1 MEFIQAC
8 LATAF
13 IVGILDGLPIT
24 WWPRV
29 RPLGAV
35 VSAALF
41 APWNVGFVRAI
52 IYLLA
57 ASFVGLA
64 LPALL
69 DSVLSRP
76 VKLTRDRPRL

>member
-35 VSAALF
+35 VSSALF
-41 APWNVGFVRAI
+41 APWNVGLPHAI

-57 ASFVGLA
+57 TSFVGLA

>member
-13 IVGILDGLPIT
+13 VVGILDGLPIV
-24 WWPRV
+24 WWARV

-35 VSAALF
+35 VSSAVF
-41 APWNVGFVRAI
+41 APWNIGYLQAI
-52 IYLLA
+52 IFILA
-57 ASFVGLA
+57 TSFVGLA

-76 VKLTRDRPRL
+76 VKLTRERPRL